1 MTPILVHYTLT
12 LDVAGY
18 ADMNDTI
25 KQFIVQ
31 AGLTD
36 VEKSVETV
44 GSKYTIRFT
53 IPGAETMPELR
64 ESMKH
69 IEAGLFSDAI
79 KNAVKNL
86 KERPDDIYLEL
97 SVRLPLYAAEE
108 GEPSNYLTGHELP
121 VVLPC

>member
-53 IPGAETMPELR
+53 IPGSETMPEMR
-64 ESMKH
+64 EAMKH

-79 KNAVKNL
+79 KNPVKNL
-86 KERPDDIYLEL
+86 KERPDDTYLEL
-97 SVRLPLYAAEE
+97 SVRLPLYGADEWT
-108 GEPSNYLTGHELP
+108 SNNYLTG
-121 VVLPC
+121 